1 MRHSLV
7 AIVFASVCALSI
19 TASAE
24 AADKGRHP
32 SAPHKAHP
40 AAKHAKGERVDKAGK
55 ADRKGV
61 ISVDALKREVDAR
74 IASAAPRARSEAA
87 AAGKKAQ
94 AARSAQAAQAAQA
107 KQAFDTAAAQIR
119 AKLQVAAA
127 DGVITG
133 PEVKSVRESFRLLR
147 VAPVRGATA
156 RRAPKPHK

>member
-55 ADRKGV
+55 TDRKGV

-94 AARSAQAAQAAQA
+94 AARSAQAAQA

>member
-94 AARSAQAAQAAQA
+94 AARSAQAAQA